1 VLSDRQKALDTANAS
16 KLLKTLVDVVCTI
29 AELYP
34 TSFQPHFQDIADV
47 IIGWCIDASQ
57 ERNIQKC
64 FEEALAKFQP
74 FWIANLEFTL
84 NLLSQFLEDADAY
97 AEDLGS
103 AMSRVGRS
111 NDYTNPED
119 CLEKLP
125 GLFRVFHVILSSMK
139 DFLIISPENAENLS
153 FATTSLNRMISCIGA
168 VLDSGFEG
176 VNRMIKSGREQ
187 LIPSI

>member
-1 VLSDRQKALDTANAS
+1 MKI
-16 KLLKTLVDVVCTI
+16 LVDVVCII

-34 TSFQPHFQDIADV
+34 TAFQPHFQDIADV
-47 IIGWCIDASQ
+47 IIGWCIDTSE

-64 FEEALAKFQP
+64 FEEALVKFQP

-103 AMSRVGRS
+103 AMNRIGRS
-111 NDYTNPED
+111 KDNAGPED
-119 CLEKLP
+119 YLEKLP

-153 FATTSLNRMISCIGA
+153 FATTSLNRMISCVGA
-168 VLDSGFEG
+168 VLDSGFDG
-176 VNRMIKSGREQ
+176 VYRVIKSGSKQFFVKSGASLGFFR
-187 LIPSI
+187 